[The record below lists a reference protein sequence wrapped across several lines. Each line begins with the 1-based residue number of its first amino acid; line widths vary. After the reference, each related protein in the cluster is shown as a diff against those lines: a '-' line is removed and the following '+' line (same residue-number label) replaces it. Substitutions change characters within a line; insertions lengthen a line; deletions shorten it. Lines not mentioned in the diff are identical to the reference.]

1 MSEIRSNYIEV
12 NLNDSCFDFS
22 LKQPRDIVDWSKLQ
36 YNNTYKTYDYFDSRF
51 TGDYS
56 HIPGFDVIINKM
68 VEKALTPYEEIQQ
81 RISDAL
87 LYNDNERNYSGFSEF
102 KDGK

>member
-1 MSEIRSNYIEV
+1 MSEICSNFIEV

-36 YNNTYKTYDYFDSRF
+36 YTNIYQTYDYFDSRF
-51 TGDYS
+51 SGNYS
-56 HIPGFDVIINKM
+56 HIPGFNLIIQKM
-68 VEKALTPYEEIQQ
+68 ADKALTPYEEIQQ

-87 LYNDNERNYSGFSEF
+87 LYNDDERNDSSFSEF
-102 KDGK
+102 KDSK